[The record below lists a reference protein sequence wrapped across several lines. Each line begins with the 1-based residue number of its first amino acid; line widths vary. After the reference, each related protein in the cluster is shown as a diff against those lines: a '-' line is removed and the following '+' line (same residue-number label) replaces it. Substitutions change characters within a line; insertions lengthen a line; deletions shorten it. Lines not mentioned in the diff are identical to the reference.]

1 MANKMHA
8 PITQLIMLHAK
19 RNTLARQLNIVQKKI
34 DTTTTKMCK
43 KFANMASVEKKK
55 KKNYKLYRSNA
66 VQKALHRSAHAT
78 YGSALR
84 A

>member
-66 VQKALHRSAHAT
+66 VQKALHRSAQAT